1 MQNSKAFLRTLMR
14 SQTDFAKMKPKPGH
28 LGPKYAEQF
37 KDTCIV
43 EVYHHR
49 LPYSDEAINKLIA
62 LVIDEPRVILDV
74 GCGTG
79 DLARRLVSQVERV
92 DAIDFSSSMIDK
104 GKTLPEGDN
113 HNLNWIFGR
122 VEEVELHPP
131 YALIT
136 AGESLHWMEWDTV
149 LPLFHR
155 ILTLRGYLALV
166 TRETEHNPWDNRLQE
181 LINHF
186 STNQEY
192 LQYDLVEELE
202 QRHLFQSRGFLLT
215 QPIPMKQSG
224 EDYVQSFHSRNGF
237 SRQRMGEEAAMA
249 FDEEV
254 RKLISPFLQDGQL
267 LLSAFSTIV
276 WGLPQKP
283 NI

>member
-1 MQNSKAFLRTLMR
+1 MPMQ
-14 SQTDFAKMKPKPGH
+14 SQTGLAKMKPKPGH
-28 LGPKYAEQF
+28 LGLKYAEQF
-37 KDTCIV
+37 KDTSVV

-49 LPYSDEAINKLIA
+49 LPYADEALNKLIA
-62 LVIDEPRVILDV
+62 LVIDEPHVILDV

-79 DLARRLVSQVERV
+79 DLARRLVNQLERV
-92 DAIDFSSSMIDK
+92 DAVDFSSAMIDK

-122 VEEVELHPP
+122 MEEVELHPP

-155 ILTLRGYLALV
+155 ILTPRGYLALV

-237 SRQRMGEEAAMA
+237 SREHMGEEAAMA

-254 RKLISPFLQDGQL
+254 RKLISPFLQDEQL

-283 NI
+283 NT